1 MKITL
6 KPLGDVDKNIIIK
19 LEKELNNVFG
29 CPVNSTSNHS
39 IIDQA
44 YDANRKQ
51 YLASSLL
58 KAVNKS
64 EQIQNERILGVVN
77 VDLYTP
83 GLDFIFGEAHVNS
96 GMAIISLYRLG
107 QEYYGLPP
115 DEDLFVNRATKEAVH
130 ELGHTFGLGHC
141 QDLKC
146 VMHFSN
152 GLSDTDW
159 KSAAF
164 CSQCRPKLLK

>member
-6 KPLGDVDKNIIIK
+6 KPLGNVDKNIINM
-19 LEKELNNVFG
+19 LEVELNNVFG
-29 CPVNSTSNHS
+29 CPVNCTSNQS

-44 YDANRKQ
+44 YNAKRKQ

-58 KAVNKS
+58 KAINKS

-107 QEYYGLPP
+107 QEYYGLAP
-115 DEDLFVNRATKEAVH
+115 DEDLFVKRIIKEAVH
-130 ELGHTFGLGHC
+130 ELGHTFRLGHC
-141 QDLKC
+141 PDLKC
-146 VMHFSN
+146 VMHYSN
-152 GLSDTDW
+152 SLSDTDW
-159 KSAAF
+159 KNVAF
-164 CSQCRPKLLK
+164 CSQCRPKLLE